1 MNENSKEY
9 KDYEKIF
16 ELSSC
21 FKRPMIIYTGKKCFF
36 LNEIQKKI
44 LEQIFNWCSDKKY
57 LV

>member
-21 FKRPMIIYTGKKCFF
+21 FKRPMIIYTGKNAFF
-36 LNEIQKKI
+36 SMRYKKK
-44 LEQIFNWCSDKKY
+44 F
-57 LV
+57 